1 MQTQQLRR
9 ATIALAIPLLTA
21 CQTPSLPFF
30 SGETKEAVKPVEDLR
45 VQLLI
50 EFCRGQTPES
60 VTRAEFDAWP
70 QSAKDYA
77 TNNVNQWLQQGCKL

>member
-1 MQTQQLRR
+1 MQLSR
-9 ATIALAIPLLTA
+9 LAIVAVAIPVLSS

-30 SGETKEAVKPVEDLR
+30 SEEKTEAVKPVEDLR
-45 VQLLI
+45 VALLI

-60 VTRAEFDAWP
+60 VSRAEFDAWP

-77 TNNVNQWLQQGCKL
+77 TSNVNQWLHLGCRL

>member
-1 MQTQQLRR
+1 MQLLR
-9 ATIALAIPLLTA
+9 LAIVAVAMPVLA
-21 CQTPSLPFF
+21 SCQTPSQT
-30 SGETKEAVKPVEDLR
+30 SYSETTKPIEDLR

-70 QSAKDYA
+70 QAAKDYA
-77 TNNVNQWLQQGCKL
+77 TANVAQWIAAGCKI